1 MNDPTILAAQLLE
14 ATPAARAAL
23 LESCQTA
30 GPAIVQALAI
40 ALKAAYDD
48 SFSQDLARAAQAS
61 AALTELAAMTTDAT
75 VQGLAAWTAGLVALD
90 EGRLADAIDQLDQ
103 AEAIFQAENQSE
115 RVVAVQIGKMAPLA
129 MQGHFDAAFNTG
141 LAARTACADRGDLLT
156 AGKIEQNL
164 GNLDFMRQRYRDAE
178 TLYRQAR
185 EHFAQVDDVR
195 QLAQID
201 NCLATTLT
209 AQYRFREAESCYAQ
223 ALQRAQAANLEVTLA
238 EIECNLGC
246 LALYQG
252 RFDQALD
259 NLERSR
265 RRYAVLDMPH
275 ELAIAE
281 QELADA
287 YIELNM
293 APEAAAIYTRV
304 TPRFAEL
311 GMPGEQARALA
322 YHGRAC
328 VVLGQGE

>member
-1 MNDPTILAAQLLE
+1 MCI
-14 ATPAARAAL
+14 R
-23 LESCQTA
+23 
-30 GPAIVQALAI
+30 
-40 ALKAAYDD
+40 D
-48 SFSQDLARAAQAS
+48 S
-61 AALTELAAMTTDAT
+61 
-75 VQGLAAWTAGLVALD
+75 
-90 EGRLADAIDQLDQ
+90 
-103 AEAIFQAENQSE
+103 
-115 RVVAVQIGKMAPLA
+115 
-129 MQGHFDAAFNTG
+129 
-141 LAARTACADRGDLLT
+141 
-156 AGKIEQNL
+156 
-164 GNLDFMRQRYRDAE
+164 
-178 TLYRQAR
+178 
-185 EHFAQVDDVR
+185 
-195 QLAQID
+195 D

-287 YIELNM
+287 YLELNM
-293 APEAAAIYTRV
+293 APEAAAIYARV

-328 VVLGQGE
+328 VVLGQGEQARTLLSEVARIFAATDMPVGAAITRLTEAQLDLQQDGDYAAAAAALTAVEPVFAAVHAAGWLLQTRWLAGVLAHRQGNLDEARERLTAALADAQAAMIAQVAQRCATELGLVALAAGDATEAESRFRQAVTLTEAMRAPLPAEEFQIGFIGDKLNSSYLTPFLKPAPSQLLA